1 MEIVKKHQNLVK
13 VFLVF
18 FIVSCLISIFKAGY
32 SFGQFLFEKG
42 F

>member
-1 MEIVKKHQNLVK
+1 MEILEKNQNLVK
-13 VFLVF
+13 VFLVL
-18 FIVSCLISIFKAGY
+18 FIINCLIIIFKAGY